1 MAKAKVVSGARS
13 RAAGPVRITVPAKV
27 AYNPAA
33 LKKSI
38 AQLVERL
45 GCPTCFSGAD
55 CLFEME
61 RRFVLTAR
69 TNPDPIPWQ
78 PTAAAIDAQPA
89 HMRTVGM
96 AKGVR
101 HDINKVFQAIDKT
114 IDIIGPHPCISGF
127 DIFFKDVLQTV
138 VIPENFEAQ
147 VFDQNF

>member
-1 MAKAKVVSGARS
+1 MAKATPNADARP
-13 RAAGPVRITVPAKV
+13 RAAGPVRVTVPAKV
-27 AYNPAA
+27 AYNPDA

-45 GCPTCFSGAD
+45 GCPKCFSGAD

-69 TNPDPIPWQ
+69 ANPDPIPWQ

-89 HMRTVGM
+89 HLRTVGLS
-96 AKGVR
+96 KGVR
-101 HDINKVFQAIDKT
+101 YDINKVFRAIDKT

-138 VIPENFEAQ
+138 VIPENLEGKI
-147 VFDQNF
+147 FDQNF

>member
-1 MAKAKVVSGARS
+1 MAKTTAASNARPA
-13 RAAGPVRITVPAKV
+13 AAGPIRVTIPAKV
-27 AYNPAA
+27 AYNPDA

-45 GCPTCFSGAD
+45 GCPKCFSGAD

-61 RRFVLTAR
+61 RRFVLT
-69 TNPDPIPWQ
+69 TKIEPDPVPWRAT
-78 PTAAAIDAQPA
+78 PAIDAQPA
-89 HMRTVGM
+89 HLRTVGL

-101 HDINKVFQAIDKT
+101 HDINKVFRAIDKT

-127 DIFFKDVLQTV
+127 DIFFKDVLQTL
-138 VIPENFEAQ
+138 VIPETFDAQ

>member
-1 MAKAKVVSGARS
+1 MAKGTPTTDARPRS
-13 RAAGPVRITVPAKV
+13 AGPVRVTVPAKV

-45 GCPTCFSGAD
+45 GCPKCFSGAD
-55 CLFEME
+55 CLFETE

-69 TNPDPIPWQ
+69 QEPEPDPWRAAIP
-78 PTAAAIDAQPA
+78 TIDAQPT
-89 HMRTVGM
+89 HLRTVGLS
-96 AKGVR
+96 KGVR

-127 DIFFKDVLQTV
+127 DVFFKDVLRTI
-138 VIPENFEAQ
+138 VIPETFEAQ
-147 VFDQNF
+147 VFDEQF